1 MTLTLELPIE
11 LETELR
17 AGAAAR
23 GVAVEDFAVEKL
35 RGSRNETAHGLQ
47 ALDELLALG
56 ARLTAGTEPLADDA
70 VGRSY
75 EEYLAAKDA
84 A

>member
-35 RGSRNETAHGLQ
+35 RGAGSETSHSLQ
-47 ALDELLALG
+47 ALGELLALG
-56 ARLTAGTEPLADDA
+56 AHLTAGTLPLADDA
-70 VGRSY
+70 VARSY
-75 EEYLAAKDA
+75 EEYLGAKDA